1 MNEGVKVSKQTV
13 ALGWWGS
20 RTRWFDLFD
29 EISRSDEG
37 LTLKTSAL
45 KLFTAANLHYQ
56 LSWWNQIFFSMS
68 FSQLVSE

>member
-13 ALGWWGS
+13 VLGWWGS
-20 RTRWFDLFD
+20 RTRGFDLFD

-45 KLFTAANLHYQ
+45 KLFRAANLHYQ
-56 LSWWNQIFFSMS
+56 LS
-68 FSQLVSE
+68 